1 MTATNTDGNR
11 PTIEQATL
19 RLTELSQVGTRPEA
33 GTTSHSNAPPH
44 LTGWDRLVQA
54 ITEKPAVYLRPD
66 QRRIA
71 IRHVMEA
78 LCWLGDTEFTVVA
91 LRYGLTP
98 DDRDIEP
105 RTRREAS
112 DIIDRSHSRVAQL
125 ERGGVARLRS
135 LLLEPKDTL
144 SPFFEDGSALMVHRR
159 S

>member
-1 MTATNTDGNR
+1 MSATNTRDGR
-11 PTIEQATL
+11 PTIEQATR
-19 RLTELSQVGTRPEA
+19 RLTELSQVGTRREA
-33 GTTSHSNAPPH
+33 STSSQSDAPLH

-66 QRRIA
+66 QRRTA
-71 IRHVMEA
+71 IQHVMEA
-78 LCWLGDTEFTVVA
+78 LCWLGETEFTVVA

-105 RTRREAS
+105 RSRREAS

-144 SPFFEDGSALMVHRR
+144 SPFLEDGSALMLQRR